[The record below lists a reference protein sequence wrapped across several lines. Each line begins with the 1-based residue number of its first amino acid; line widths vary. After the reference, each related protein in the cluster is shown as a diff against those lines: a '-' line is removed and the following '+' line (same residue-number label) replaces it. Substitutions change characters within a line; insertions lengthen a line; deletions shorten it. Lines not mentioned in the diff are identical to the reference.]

1 MSIYQ
6 SRLKAPQWEDLR
18 FSAVGINPPGAASDP
33 TRDTTDGRLVF
44 AAAAT
49 NIIALQAQFPH
60 QWKEGSSIEAHIH
73 WSPSNNDTGNVL
85 WKMQYQVANVNG
97 VFPGVW
103 TPLEVLSAGAG
114 VAETHQMATFEAID
128 MTGKTVSNMM
138 LILISRIGG
147 DGTDTFTGTAKLAE
161 FDIHYQ
167 IDTVGSRT
175 STRK

>member
-1 MSIYQ
+1 
-6 SRLKAPQWEDLR
+6 LKAPQWEDLR
-18 FSAVGINPPGAASDP
+18 FSAVGINPPGAGTDP
-33 TRDTTDGRLVF
+33 TRDTTDGRLIF

-49 NIIALQAQFPH
+49 NI
-60 QWKEGSSIEAHIH
+60 
-73 WSPSNNDTGNVL
+73 
-85 WKMQYQVANVNG
+85 
-97 VFPGVW
+97 
-103 TPLEVLSAGAG
+103 
-114 VAETHQMATFEAID
+114 
-128 MTGKTVSNMM
+128 TVSNMM